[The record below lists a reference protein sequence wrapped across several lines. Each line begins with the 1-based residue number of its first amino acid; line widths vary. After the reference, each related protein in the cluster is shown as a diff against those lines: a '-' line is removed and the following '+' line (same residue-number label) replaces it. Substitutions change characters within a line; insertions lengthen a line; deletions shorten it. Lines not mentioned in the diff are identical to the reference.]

1 MDLRFFDNKCVRIID
16 TSGEVYEGTASYLG
30 REYVFHEYGRDQE
43 ALCLTPIMF
52 CENDIS
58 SVVSLEDVNGPFGHY
73 SEKYGLLERTCLESG
88 TDLIGEILDSDDD
101 IQILRMLDCI
111 NDSFKLLADRAVPGM
126 ALWRSGM
133 SMKAEES
140 ENGNETVYLG
150 ELENMLGS
158 LVIYNKNSRVVS
170 KAKDLLNRISEYFHY
185 KD

>member
-1 MDLRFFDNKCVRIID
+1 
-16 TSGEVYEGTASYLG
+16 
-30 REYVFHEYGRDQE
+30 
-43 ALCLTPIMF
+43 
-52 CENDIS
+52 
-58 SVVSLEDVNGPFGHY
+58 
-73 SEKYGLLERTCLESG
+73 
-88 TDLIGEILDSDDD
+88 
-101 IQILRMLDCI
+101 
-111 NDSFKLLADRAVPGM
+111 M
-126 ALWRSGM
+126 APWRSGM